1 MSRRK
6 PLYVFVDASNIWEA
20 QKAKGRF
27 IDWKK
32 LVNYLLKQHSPSTAL
47 VYFYTSFPAK
57 GTRDYSTDGKHKFYT
72 YLKKGLGFIV
82 RKKPLKRITHI
93 DALGESVKEKGNM
106 DVELTIDAIHN
117 KDKYDEAVLFTG
129 DSDFLELV
137 NYLRRRKKK
146 IYIYSSKNN
155 ISQELRTGSDGYKD
169 VLGIEKDIWG
179 KELQHRN

>member
-1 MSRRK
+1 
-6 PLYVFVDASNIWEA
+6 
-20 QKAKGRF
+20 
-27 IDWKK
+27 
-32 LVNYLLKQHSPSTAL
+32 
-47 VYFYTSFPAK
+47 
-57 GTRDYSTDGKHKFYT
+57 
-72 YLKKGLGFIV
+72 
-82 RKKPLKRITHI
+82 
-93 DALGESVKEKGNM
+93 M